1 MSRFGNLELG
11 DDSEDRSHSQHEPA
25 LSDEALCL
33 AQAQHAFEEG
43 DFREA
48 LRQYSRV
55 LEFNPH
61 CAAAWI
67 GQVRMLIELDEVQ
80 EAKLWADKAL
90 ESFPAE
96 PELLAAKAVA
106 LGRLEDLDAA
116 LAFSDAA
123 IGETGSHL
131 PYVWLA
137 RADVLL
143 ARRDKQADYCFEKAL
158 LLAPAEWLW
167 QWLAS
172 RIRHF
177 YQQFSLALKHA
188 QEAVR
193 LNATQSVVWLQLGLC
208 QQALGLVEPAR
219 MSFEQARQLNPRCEA
234 AAAGLA
240 ELRHVKGWAR
250 FRSSLRRMFPS

>member
-11 DDSEDRSHSQHEPA
+11 DDSEDYSQSQPA
-25 LSDEALCL
+25 LTDEAQCL
-33 AQAQHAFEEG
+33 AEAQRAFEEG
-43 DFREA
+43 DFRAA
-48 LRQYSRV
+48 LRHYSRV

-61 CAAAWI
+61 SSAAWI
-67 GQVRMLIELDEVQ
+67 GQVRMLIELDEVN

-90 ESFPAE
+90 ESFPTE

-106 LGRLEDLDAA
+106 LARLDDLDAA
-116 LAFSDAA
+116 LAFSDSA

-167 QWLAS
+167 HWLAS
-172 RIRHF
+172 RIRRF
-177 YQQFSLALKHA
+177 YRQFSLALKHA

-193 LNATQSVVWLQLGLC
+193 LSATQSVVWLQLGLC

-219 MSFEQARQLNPRCEA
+219 MSFEQARQLNPRCA
-234 AAAGLA
+234 AAATGLA

-250 FRSSLRRMFPS
+250 FQSKLRGLFSS

>member
-11 DDSEDRSHSQHEPA
+11 DDSEDHSQPQNEPG
-25 LSDEALCL
+25 LTDEARCL
-33 AQAQHAFEEG
+33 AQAQRAFEEA

-48 LRQYSRV
+48 LRHYSRV

-61 CAAAWI
+61 CLAAWT
-67 GQVRMLIELDEVQ
+67 GQVRMLIELDEAH

-90 ESFPAE
+90 ESLPQE

-106 LGRLEDLDAA
+106 LGRLDDLDAA

-123 IGETGSHL
+123 IGETGSNS
-131 PYVWLA
+131 PYLWLA

-143 ARRDKQADYCFEKAL
+143 ARRDRQADYCFEKAL

-167 QWLAS
+167 HWLAS
-172 RIRHF
+172 RIRQF
-177 YQQFSLALKHA
+177 YRQLSLALKHA

-193 LNATQSVVWLQLGLC
+193 LGATQSVVWLQLGLC

-219 MSFEQARQLNPRCEA
+219 LSFEQARQLSPRCA
-234 AAAGLA
+234 AAVAGLA

-250 FRSSLRRMFPS
+250 FRSKLRGLFSS